1 MKRQPYLAQSPEDFQ
16 RLTLGIY
23 SARHGDTIHV
33 RITVNLNQTNA
44 PLVRRRVVDAIAEG
58 ATRVVLDLRHC
69 PRIDKQGLYLLAA
82 IAGDA
87 RRAGGGLVVE
97 HASSELRLLFELKGV
112 TGLLTIATDEPDNS
126 HEPTEAAP

>member
-44 PLVRRRVVDAIAEG
+44 PAI
-58 ATRVVLDLRHC
+58 T
-69 PRIDKQGLYLLAA
+69 YLTPL
-82 IAGDA
+82 
-87 RRAGGGLVVE
+87 AGG
-97 HASSELRLLFELKGV
+97 
-112 TGLLTIATDEPDNS
+112 S
-126 HEPTEAAP
+126 HD

>member
-1 MKRQPYLAQSPEDFQ
+1 VLFEHGSN
-16 RLTLGIY
+16 L
-23 SARHGDTIHV
+23 SAYARGVKYI
-33 RITVNLNQTNA
+33 IANA

-112 TGLLTIATDEPDNS
+112 AGLLTIATDEPDNS